1 MNEDKKSTVLEMQQ
15 ASEEILNKVVSD
27 MPKEY
32 GKKQAIDYF
41 LDWMDKNLILD
52 SDTMENTDKLSN
64 MTEVFEKK
72 LF

>member
-1 MNEDKKSTVLEMQQ
+1 MNEDKKSTVLKMQQ

-41 LDWMDKNLILD
+41 LDWMG
-52 SDTMENTDKLSN
+52 
-64 MTEVFEKK
+64 
-72 LF
+72 